1 MHKLNKELLTLVKQ
15 SFVPMPG
22 GMAEPV
28 AGASQMTAGMVA
40 PMGGAPMDPSMGGG
54 MPPGGDPSMGGMP
67 PGAPMGGMPPGAPM
81 DPAMGGMPPGAPM
94 DPSMGG
100 MPPGAPMDPS
110 MGGMPPGDP
119 AAAGGAPGQIVMS
132 PEEFARVLQV
142 VAGVGGGGGGGEA
155 GAPPVGAG
163 AKPKKVSTDAKL
175 DALIQ
180 ALGFQV
186 PGEEGAAPGV

>member
-67 PGAPMGGMPPGAPM
+67 PGAPM
-81 DPAMGGMPPGAPM
+81 DPA
-94 DPSMGG
+94 MGG

>member
-28 AGASQMTAGMVA
+28 AGASQMTAGMAA

-67 PGAPMGGMPPGAPM
+67 PGAPM

-94 DPSMGG
+94 DPSMGGMPPG